1 MDSLQRL
8 IDEAESLETTDIRA
22 AYNKYCSV
30 VEMLIEMTKKE
41 KTARSRTKVR
51 DKALWFIEY
60 CEKLKPKLP
69 QKMTPTAVEEDFGYK
84 DIIGLEEP
92 KRVLANCTKYVDAH
106 PELYV
111 NVEVPKR
118 ILLYGPPGT
127 GKTMLAKALAA
138 ESKRQFLAPKA
149 SDIMSKWVGESESR
163 MKDLFDQARSC
174 KSVIFF
180 DEIDSF
186 CGIRNDQETDGNRRL
201 KNELLTQ
208 IQGVSK
214 TSLFEPI
221 ILGATNVPWLIDPAF
236 LRRFQTRIYIPLP
249 TLDDRKQLLMH
260 YLPYVPL
267 SIHEVT
273 AIAEKM
279 EGCSGSD
286 IHNFCQQVGMR
297 PIQRVHEAKQFI
309 LVDDKYHVYTKED
322 FPNPEGVVLDMN
334 FINVPAGCLALP
346 EVKFDDFINC
356 LAQLK
361 PSLTTETLK
370 KYEEWEKYGVFQT

>member
-138 ESKRQFLAPKA
+138 
-149 SDIMSKWVGESESR
+149 
-163 MKDLFDQARSC
+163 
-174 KSVIFF
+174 
-180 DEIDSF
+180 
-186 CGIRNDQETDGNRRL
+186 
-201 KNELLTQ
+201 
-208 IQGVSK
+208 
-214 TSLFEPI
+214 
-221 ILGATNVPWLIDPAF
+221 
-236 LRRFQTRIYIPLP
+236 
-249 TLDDRKQLLMH
+249 
-260 YLPYVPL
+260 
-267 SIHEVT
+267 
-273 AIAEKM
+273 
-279 EGCSGSD
+279 
-286 IHNFCQQVGMR
+286 
-297 PIQRVHEAKQFI
+297 
-309 LVDDKYHVYTKED
+309 
-322 FPNPEGVVLDMN
+322 
-334 FINVPAGCLALP
+334 
-346 EVKFDDFINC
+346 
-356 LAQLK
+356 
-361 PSLTTETLK
+361 
-370 KYEEWEKYGVFQT
+370 